1 MIGGRMNDSNK
12 QATTMRPG
20 ERHTAGRGSIVL
32 AGVTKRFG
40 ETIAVKQIDLTIP
53 AGSYCCL
60 LGPSGCGKTTILRM
74 IAGHESPTEG
84 AVLIDDENVVGLPPV
99 RRGTAMMFQ
108 SYALF
113 PHLSCADNVAFN
125 LKVRGVGKA
134 ERRDRALEMLDRV
147 RMKTF
152 ADRLPAQLSGGQQ
165 QRIALARALITNPR
179 VLLLDEPLSALDEF
193 LRLQMRG
200 ELRRIQADVGITFIH
215 VTHTQMEAIALADLV
230 VVMDQGQI
238 EQAASAR
245 EVYDRPRTGYVARFM
260 GGQNVLS
267 GTVQSRDANT
277 ITIQSGSKRL
287 VLNSPDP
294 MPAVGAVFE
303 AAVRRDHIRLQRA
316 ASRDQQPGAN
326 AVTGR
331 VASIEYQGTWLK
343 ITIEEASGEE
353 FVVNLPDHIFFGDPL
368 TVGDAVLAQWDPE
381 QVHFLESGARKST
394 GASGGHA
401 HPRPAET
408 ATVGSR

>member
-1 MIGGRMNDSNK
+1 MI
-12 QATTMRPG
+12 PG
-20 ERHTAGRGSIVL
+20 ERHSTARGGIEL

-40 ETIAVKQIDLTIP
+40 DTIAVKNISLRIP

-84 AVLIDDENVVGLPPV
+84 DVLIDNENVTGFSPM

-113 PHLSCADNVAFN
+113 PHLTCVDNVAFN
-125 LKVRGVGKA
+125 LKVRGVPKA
-134 ERRDRALEMLDRV
+134 ERHRRAREMLARV
-147 RMKTF
+147 RMETF

-165 QRIALARALITNPR
+165 QRIALARALITDPR

-200 ELRRIQADVGITFIH
+200 ELRRIQAEVGITFIH

-238 EQAASAR
+238 EQAALAR
-245 EVYDRPRTGYVARFM
+245 EVYDQPRTGYVARFM

-267 GTVQSRDANT
+267 GTVVGHGANT
-277 ITIQSGSKRL
+277 LTIKSGSKEVTL
-287 VLNSPDP
+287 TAPNAPP
-294 MPAVGAVFE
+294 GEGARFE
-303 AAVRRDHIRLQRA
+303 AAVRRDHIRLSRA
-316 ASRDQQPGAN
+316 ASNGGQPGVN
-326 AVTGR
+326 AVSGR
-331 VASIEYQGTWLK
+331 VAAIEYQGTWLK
-343 ITIEEASGEE
+343 ITLEDACSEE
-353 FVVNLPDHIFFGDPL
+353 FVVNVPDSIFFADPL
-368 TVGDAVLAQWDPE
+368 SVGEPALARWDAGE
-381 QVHFLESGARKST
+381 IHFLAGGAK
-394 GASGGHA
+394 ASAGSSALGHTEMA
-401 HPRPAET
+401 TAE
-408 ATVGSR
+408 GR

>member
-1 MIGGRMNDSNK
+1 MTPS
-12 QATTMRPG
+12 
-20 ERHTAGRGSIVL
+20 ERHSTARGAIEL

-40 ETIAVKQIDLTIP
+40 ETVAVKDISLRIP

-84 AVLIDDENVVGLPPV
+84 DVLIDGEHVVGLPPV

-113 PHLSCADNVAFN
+113 PHLSCLDNIAFN
-125 LKVRGVGKA
+125 LKVRGIPRA
-134 ERRDRALEMLDRV
+134 ERHQRAREMLARV
-147 RMKTF
+147 RMEAF

-165 QRIALARALITNPR
+165 QRIALARALITDPR

-200 ELRRIQADVGITFIH
+200 ELRRIQAEVGITFIH

-238 EQAASAR
+238 EQAATAR
-245 EVYDRPRTGYVARFM
+245 DVYDRPRTGYVARFM

-267 GTVQSRDANT
+267 GTVIRRGANLVT
-277 ITIQSGSKRL
+277 IKSGAKEVTLGVRGELPPEGS
-287 VLNSPDP
+287 VY
-294 MPAVGAVFE
+294 E
-303 AAVRRDHIRLQRA
+303 AAVRRDHVKLNRA
-316 ASRDQQPGAN
+316 ASDGGSPSAN
-326 AVTGR
+326 AVVGR
-331 VASIEYQGTWLK
+331 VAAIEYQGTWLK
-343 ITIEEASGEE
+343 ITLEEACGEE
-353 FVVNLPDHIFFGDPL
+353 FVANVPDSVFFADPL
-368 TVGDAVLAQWDPE
+368 KVGDSALAQWDAG
-381 QVHFLESGARKST
+381 QIHVLEARAQRPGS
-394 GASGGHA
+394 ASVK
-401 HPRPAET
+401 RAEMA
-408 ATVGSR
+408 ATVGNR

>member
-1 MIGGRMNDSNK
+1 MIGGSMNDSSK
-12 QATTMRPG
+12 QTTMMRPG

-40 ETIAVKQIDLTIP
+40 ETVAVKNIELTIP

-125 LKVRGVGKA
+125 LKVRGVGRE

-147 RMKTF
+147 RMKAL

-238 EQAASAR
+238 EQAASAH
-245 EVYDRPRTGYVARFM
+245 EVYDHPRTGYVARFM

-287 VLNSPDP
+287 VLNSPAP

-303 AAVRRDHIRLQRA
+303 AAIRRDHIRLQRA
-316 ASRDQQPGAN
+316 ASREQQPGAN
-326 AVTGR
+326 AVIGR

-343 ITIEEASGEE
+343 ITIDETSGEE

-381 QVHFLESGARKST
+381 QVHFLESGVRKST
-394 GASGGHA
+394 GASGGGVH
-401 HPRPAET
+401 RPAQT
-408 ATVGSR
+408 ATPGSR